1 MQLTFNFTPKINQ
14 ISDVVNGLPHSEKV
28 YIEIALAFNKNMNDI
43 VEEKYKGRRQGVGII
58 IDILPFFCHDWIQMY
73 PLLLT
78 NQILKVI
85 VKLKMLSM
93 LKSYIKL
100 KQFLKRLFILLT
112 VFLLLHNDGDRTP
125 KHKVMLKVTEE
136 KLLNLIVKY
145 NGDRPR
151 SEWISNQVGTSISME
166 GILWQRPWSI

>member
-100 KQFLKRLFILLT
+100 KQFLKS
-112 VFLLLHNDGDRTP
+112 GDRTP